1 MMGDAIMKTKMAR
14 LAMIAALALCAVP
27 ARAQWDQAIV
37 EKAVNG
43 LEAVSSSVVA
53 DTFTPMTHYRAG
65 EWSVAAVPAYII
77 VDRACDDPELEG
89 DGLAGYAGGA
99 GAGYAF
105 TERIMA
111 YVIYAGM
118 RFEGGLR
125 GSGYAGLPLAEYA
138 MDVDYS
144 LHSLFA
150 GAGIDLV
157 GDNARWSVPIF
168 IGASLQRYD
177 VAVDFPLSYNIVPFP
192 AYSHEAR
199 VTGSGFLYGVT
210 AAVAVS
216 RNLGC
221 VRVTPYFLYMRS
233 LNTPELEAA
242 VHITEPPT
250 APFTRDVDAG
260 IVTASMPGL
269 RISCAAGSGWSFF
282 VSAGGFL
289 SSRIAPLGEGL
300 AGGLKVKTIAAGVSY
315 GGGAGRDEGD

>member
-1 MMGDAIMKTKMAR
+1 R
-14 LAMIAALALCAVP
+14 LAMIAAGLVLCAVP
-27 ARAQWDQAIV
+27 ARAQWDQAVV

-43 LEAVSSSVVA
+43 LKAVSSSVVS

-65 EWSVAAVPAYII
+65 EWSVTAVPAYII

-89 DGLAGYAGGA
+89 DDLAGYAGGA

-105 TERIMA
+105 TERIMV

-118 RFEGGLR
+118 RFDGGLR
-125 GSGYAGLPLAEYA
+125 GNGYAGLPLAEYA

-157 GDNARWSVPIF
+157 GDNGSWSVPLF

-233 LNTPELEAA
+233 LNKPELEAT
-242 VHITEPPT
+242 VHITQPPE
-250 APFTRDVDAG
+250 APFTRDVNAG
-260 IVTASMPGL
+260 TVTASMPGL

-315 GGGAGRDEGD
+315 SGGAGRGAGD